1 MIGAWFF
8 QYFWDLA
15 RLCYFWRYLLRTLKN
30 INTSRIFMQIHILM
44 NTAEEMQ
51 PEQRFVPPAKYYNEY
66 SFSILFS
73 VLFAIFCIM
82 YLLRRMVRNW
92 WYNWMQG
99 DSTRRIKRKIWI
111 EIFLYDAS
119 FLRKNLSN
127 ILKLGE
133 VQTRYE

>member
-1 MIGAWFF
+1 
-8 QYFWDLA
+8 
-15 RLCYFWRYLLRTLKN
+15 
-30 INTSRIFMQIHILM
+30 MQIHILV

-73 VLFAIFCIM
+73 VFYIM
-82 YLLRRMVRNW
+82 YVLRRMIRNW

-99 DSTRRIKRKIWI
+99 DSTRRIKRKIWN

-127 ILKLGE
+127 ILKLG
-133 VQTRYE
+133 